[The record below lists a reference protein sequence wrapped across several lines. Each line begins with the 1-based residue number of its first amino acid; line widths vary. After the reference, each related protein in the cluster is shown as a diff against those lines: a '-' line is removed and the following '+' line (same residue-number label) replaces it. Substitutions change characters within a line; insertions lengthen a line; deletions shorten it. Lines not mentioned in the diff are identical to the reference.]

1 MNKSA
6 VTAIA
11 AIVLPLAAA
20 VPALAQQTG
29 AQSPPPASAQATAP
43 ISLTHDQ
50 IVQLQQALN
59 DAGFD
64 AGEVD
69 GVFGAK
75 TTEALKRF
83 QTKAGL
89 KPTGHIDQQTL
100 ALVGMS
106 VPQAPSGANPTTGQ
120 GSSAQPANPG
130 PQTPSTPKRD

>member
-1 MNKSA
+1 MKQSA

-11 AIVLPLAAA
+11 AIALPLAAV

-29 AQSPPPASAQATAP
+29 AQSPPPASAQATTP

-89 KPTGHIDQQTL
+89 KATGHIDQQTL

-106 VPQAPSGANPTTGQ
+106 APQAPSGTSPTTGQ
-120 GSSAQPANPG
+120 GSSAQPANPS